1 MRLHFKT
8 NWRERQR
15 TAREKSSH
23 YENRMKWIP
32 AIRLVLLT
40 WQDNICFRWASGLSL
55 QTKLCFIRELIF
67 PPQRCFEMEGGFVYQ
82 KSKPLLVEIWSYL
95 GDGLVFVIIEF
106 TENWNHVPLR
116 EISLCSLE
124 KSHCFFHSFAII
136 PSYNERIGSA
146 YMQSKEGQHKLQHEC
161 VNNSCV
167 RLSLTATSHS
177 HFQTHKTRSSL
188 QGWVNTTWRLS
199 LSSVAVVTQLANTAA
214 LACKQQRVTR
224 EVSAQTCRRLWHQP
238 IYLFF
243 TTMFV
248 FSCVLVCACLFVCVD
263 WFKFKLL
270 VLCFRVCVCVCVLL
284 WKHGCHS

>member
-1 MRLHFKT
+1 MWLHFKT

-32 AIRLVLLT
+32 VVRLVLLT
-40 WQDNICFRWASGLSL
+40 GQDNICFHWASGLSL

-67 PPQRCFEMEGGFVYQ
+67 PPQWCFEMEGGFVYQ

-116 EISLCSLE
+116 EISLCTLE
-124 KSHCFFHSFAII
+124 KSQFPFPLLCYYSIL
-136 PSYNERIGSA
+136 YIGSV
-146 YMQSKEGQHKLQHEC
+146 YMQSEEGQRKLQHKC
-161 VNNSCV
+161 MNNSCV

-188 QGWVNTTWRLS
+188 QGWMNTTWRPS
-199 LSSVAVVTQLANTAA
+199 LSSVAVV
-214 LACKQQRVTR
+214 
-224 EVSAQTCRRLWHQP
+224 
-238 IYLFF
+238 
-243 TTMFV
+243 M
-248 FSCVLVCACLFVCVD
+248 
-263 WFKFKLL
+263 
-270 VLCFRVCVCVCVLL
+270 
-284 WKHGCHS
+284 